1 MWCCVRNSA
10 HLSTWLVRGPA
21 PWTTEKLARPFAVW
35 LRSFLEDWLVIDISN
50 TSKKGTEKYDCILEE
65 CTKWVEIVFNT
76 WCNIFESINHEIQY
90 ESDIWY
96 NYEKR
101 KLYTWY
107 KLSSWCIWASA
118 LAEPL
123 QWGEQDFDLEL
134 KLLTAVIDANR
145 EECQLFSVHCLH
157 ASWDERSGTLF
168 FQTASW
174 LELLYH
180 II

>member
-1 MWCCVRNSA
+1 MA
-10 HLSTWLVRGPA
+10 AWLVRGPA

-35 LRSFLEDWLVIDISN
+35 LRSFLEDWLVIDMQHFKN
-50 TSKKGTEKYDCILEE
+50 GTEKYDCILEE
-65 CTKWVEIVFNT
+65 CTKWVEIVFAV
-76 WCNIFESINHEIQY
+76 WCNLFESINHEIQY
-90 ESDIWY
+90 EYDIWY

-107 KLSSWCIWASA
+107 SCHLDVFGLPPWVNLC
-118 LAEPL
+118 

-134 KLLTAVIDANR
+134 KLLTAVINANR
-145 EECQLFSVHCLH
+145 EECQLFSVHWLH